1 LLEIY
6 SNLHNLAIFA
16 RKLSIIS
23 YNMNSN
29 SILLILACSATAH
42 LVVSATTAIYA
53 RHKVQYLCLAWING
67 IFGFLLTGVACISE
81 QIAEGEPGIMHP
93 AMILPL
99 LCGVYLQSIFPL
111 SIPMPGFLQAKRM
124 IKYAGPVLALIAV
137 YSIARLMGSNIII
150 MHNFQEVTQN
160 FLSSDVLLRVI
171 ALGTSI
177 YYIVN
182 IFLLP
187 KRLVHKTDIPSYL
200 IGYCVCL
207 GFSVV
212 FFSIV
217 SVFYDPTALMIYVI
231 IFTLLNLYLAFRTL
245 ESMAIQLPQPAMI
258 EVNEEPTE
266 DIVEKAEKED
276 FNEANLL
283 RFKRIEFWMQNH
295 KEEWTDNTFGRD
307 RLCEAVGYNRHL
319 VLQCVRSQ
327 GYYNVHEYINRYRI
341 EELKRLI
348 TKGKITTLGETTDA
362 GFGTIQTARSCFLR
376 MEGITLDDYWN
387 EKKNSKVLTT
397 G

>member
-1 LLEIY
+1 
-6 SNLHNLAIFA
+6 
-16 RKLSIIS
+16 
-23 YNMNSN
+23 MNSN
-29 SILLILACSATAH
+29 TILLILACSATAH

-53 RHKVQYLCLAWING
+53 RHKVQYLCLAWVNG
-67 IFGFLLTGVACISE
+67 IFGFLLAAVASISDL
-81 QIAEGEPGIMHP
+81 IATGEPGIMHP

-124 IKYAGPVLALIAV
+124 IKYARPVIALIAV
-137 YSIARLMGSNIII
+137 YSIARLMGSHIII
-150 MHNFQEVTQN
+150 MHNFQEVFQN
-160 FLSSDVLLRVI
+160 LLSSDVLLRI
-171 ALGTSI
+171 LALGISI
-177 YYIVN
+177 YYITN

-187 KRLVHKTDIPSYL
+187 KRMVHKTDIPSYL

-212 FFSIV
+212 FFSVV
-217 SVFYDPTALMIYVI
+217 SVFYNPKALMIYII
-231 IFTLLNLYLAFRTL
+231 IFTLLNIYLAFRTL
-245 ESMAIQLPQPAMI
+245 EEMAIHLPQPAMVQV
-258 EVNEEPTE
+258 EEEPTE
-266 DIVEKAEKED
+266 DIVERAAKED

-319 VLQCVRSQ
+319 LLQSIRSQ

-348 TKGKITTLGETTDA
+348 TKGKITALGETTDA
-362 GFGTIQTARSCFLR
+362 GFGTIQTARSCFLK
-376 MEGITLDDYWN
+376 MEGITLDEYWN
-387 EKKNSKVLTT
+387 EKKRNSQAIARE
-397 G
+397 

>member
-1 LLEIY
+1 
-6 SNLHNLAIFA
+6 
-16 RKLSIIS
+16 
-23 YNMNSN
+23 MNPN

-53 RHKVQYLCLAWING
+53 RHKVQYLCLAWVNG
-67 IFGFLLTGVACISE
+67 IFGFLLAGVASISQ

-93 AMILPL
+93 AMIMPL
-99 LCGVYLQSIFPL
+99 LCSVYLQSIFPL

-124 IKYAGPVLALIAV
+124 IKYARPVLLLIAV
-137 YSIARLMGSNIII
+137 YSIARLTGNHIII
-150 MHNFQEVTQN
+150 MHNFKEVFQN
-160 FLSSDVLLRVI
+160 LLSSDVLLRVL
-171 ALGTSI
+171 ALGISI
-177 YYIVN
+177 YYIIN

-187 KRLVHKTDIPSYL
+187 RRLVHNTDIPSYL
-200 IGYCVCL
+200 IGYCLCL

-212 FFSIV
+212 FFTAVSIL
-217 SVFYDPTALMIYVI
+217 YNPTALMIYVI

-245 ESMAIQLPQPAMI
+245 ENMAIHLPQPAMV
-258 EVNEEPTE
+258 EVKEEPTE
-266 DIVEKAEKED
+266 DIVEKAARED
-276 FNEANLL
+276 FNKANLL

-327 GYYNVHEYINRYRI
+327 DYNNVHEYINRYRI

-348 TKGKITTLGETTDA
+348 KKGKISNLGEVVDA
-362 GFGTIQTARSCFLR
+362 GFGTIQTARTCFLK
-376 MEGITLDDYWN
+376 MEGVTLDSYWS
-387 EKKNSKVLTT
+387 EIKLQQVHEV
-397 G
+397 

>member
-1 LLEIY
+1 MPNNCQLKEMTDDTIQ
-6 SNLHNLAIFA
+6 
-16 RKLSIIS
+16 
-23 YNMNSN
+23 
-29 SILLILACSATAH
+29 LILACSATAH
-42 LVVSATTAIYA
+42 LVVSATLAIYA
-53 RHKVQYLCLAWING
+53 RHKVQYLCLAWVNG
-67 IFGFLLTGVACISE
+67 IFGFLLAGVACISNMV
-81 QIAEGEPGIMHP
+81 AEGEPGIMHP
-93 AMILPL
+93 AMIMPL

-124 IKYAGPVLALIAV
+124 IKYARPVIALIAV
-137 YSIARLMGSNIII
+137 YSIARLMGSRIII
-150 MHNFQEVTQN
+150 MRDFQEVFQN
-160 FLSSDVLLRVI
+160 LLSSDVLLRVL
-171 ALGTSI
+171 ALGISI
-177 YYIVN
+177 YYITN
-182 IFLLP
+182 IFLIP
-187 KRLVHKTDIPSYL
+187 RRMVHNTDIPRYL

-212 FFSIV
+212 FFTIV
-217 SVFYDPTALMIYVI
+217 SILYNPTALMVYII

-245 ESMAIQLPQPAMI
+245 EDMAIHLPQPALI
-258 EVNEEPTE
+258 EVEEEPTE
-266 DIVEKAEKED
+266 DIVEKAAKED

-283 RFKRIEFWMQNH
+283 RFKRIEFWMQKH

-348 TKGKITTLGETTDA
+348 SKGKITTLGETVDA

-376 MEGITLDDYWN
+376 MEGITLDEYWS
-387 EKKNSKVLTT
+387 EMKKK
-397 G
+397 GC

>member
-1 LLEIY
+1 
-6 SNLHNLAIFA
+6 
-16 RKLSIIS
+16 
-23 YNMNSN
+23 MNSN
-29 SILLILACSATAH
+29 TILLILACSATAH

-53 RHKVQYLCLAWING
+53 RHKVQYLCLAWVNG
-67 IFGFLLTGVACISE
+67 IFGFLLAAVASISDL
-81 QIAEGEPGIMHP
+81 IATGEPGIMHP

-124 IKYAGPVLALIAV
+124 IKYARPVIALIAV
-137 YSIARLMGSNIII
+137 YSIARLMGSHIII
-150 MHNFQEVTQN
+150 MRNFQEVFQN
-160 FLSSDVLLRVI
+160 LLSSDVLLRI
-171 ALGTSI
+171 LALGISI
-177 YYIVN
+177 YYITN

-187 KRLVHKTDIPSYL
+187 KRMVHKTDIPSYL

-212 FFSIV
+212 FFSVV
-217 SVFYDPTALMIYVI
+217 SVFYNPKALMIYII

-245 ESMAIQLPQPAMI
+245 EEMAIHLPQPAMVQV
-258 EVNEEPTE
+258 EEEPTE
-266 DIVEKAEKED
+266 DIVERAAKED

-319 VLQCVRSQ
+319 LLQSIRSQ

-348 TKGKITTLGETTDA
+348 TKGKITALGETMDA
-362 GFGTIQTARSCFLR
+362 GFGTIQTARSCFLK
-376 MEGITLDDYWN
+376 MEGITLDEYWN
-387 EKKNSKVLTT
+387 EKKKNSQAIARE
-397 G
+397 

>member
-1 LLEIY
+1 MHE
-6 SNLHNLAIFA
+6 
-16 RKLSIIS
+16 KLSTIS

-53 RHKVQYLCLAWING
+53 RHKVQYLCLAWVNG
-67 IFGFLLTGVACISE
+67 IFGFILTAVAGISDM
-81 QIAEGEPGIMHP
+81 IADGKPGIMHP

-124 IKYAGPVLALIAV
+124 IKYASPVLALIAV
-137 YSIARLMGSNIII
+137 YSIARLLGSNIII
-150 MHNFQEVTQN
+150 MRDFQEVAQN
-160 FLSSDVLLRVI
+160 LLSSDVLLRI
-171 ALGTSI
+171 LALGTSI

-207 GFSVV
+207 GSSVV

-217 SVFYDPTALMIYVI
+217 SIFYDPTALMIYVI

-245 ESMAIQLPQPAMI
+245 EEMAVHLPQPAMI
-258 EVNEEPTE
+258 EVMEEPTE
-266 DIVEKAEKED
+266 DTVEKAAKED

-295 KEEWTDNTFGRD
+295 KEEWTDNTFGRE
-307 RLCEAVGYNRHL
+307 RLCQAVGYNRHL

-348 TKGKITTLGETTDA
+348 TKGKISTLGETTDA
-362 GFGTIQTARSCFLR
+362 GFGTIQTARSCFLKL
-376 MEGITLDDYWN
+376 EGITLDEYWN
-387 EKKNSKVLTT
+387 KQKKLALAE
-397 G
+397 

>member
-1 LLEIY
+1 
-6 SNLHNLAIFA
+6 
-16 RKLSIIS
+16 
-23 YNMNSN
+23 MNSN
-29 SILLILACSATAH
+29 TILLILACSATAH

-53 RHKVQYLCLAWING
+53 RHKVQYLCLAWVNG
-67 IFGFLLTGVACISE
+67 ILGFVLMAVTCISNL
-81 QIAEGEPGIMHP
+81 IAEGNPGIMHP

-124 IKYAGPVLALIAV
+124 IKYARPVIALITV
-137 YSIARLMGSNIII
+137 YSVARLMGSRIVI
-150 MHNFQEVTQN
+150 MHDFNEVFKN
-160 FLSSDVLLRVI
+160 LLSSDVLLRI
-171 ALGTSI
+171 LALGISI
-177 YYIVN
+177 YYIIN

-187 KRLVHKTDIPSYL
+187 RKLVHNTDIPRYL

-212 FFSIV
+212 FFTVVSIL
-217 SVFYDPTALMIYVI
+217 YNPTALMIYVI
-231 IFTLLNLYLAFRTL
+231 IFTLLNLYLTFRTL
-245 ESMAIQLPQPAMI
+245 EDMAIHLPQPALL
-258 EVNEEPTE
+258 EVKEEPTE

-283 RFKRIEFWMQNH
+283 RFKRIEYWMQNH
-295 KEEWTDNTFGRD
+295 REEWTDNTFGRD

-348 TKGKITTLGETTDA
+348 TKGKISALNEVVDA
-362 GFGTIQTARSCFLR
+362 GFGTTQTARSCFLK
-376 MEGITLDDYWN
+376 MEGITLDEYWS
-387 EKKNSKVLTT
+387 NSRKREA
-397 G
+397 

>member
-1 LLEIY
+1 
-6 SNLHNLAIFA
+6 
-16 RKLSIIS
+16 
-23 YNMNSN
+23 MNSN
-29 SILLILACSATAH
+29 TILLILACSATAH

-53 RHKVQYLCLAWING
+53 RHKVQYLCLAWVNG
-67 IFGFLLTGVACISE
+67 IFGFLLAAVASISDL
-81 QIAEGEPGIMHP
+81 IATGEPGIMHP

-124 IKYAGPVLALIAV
+124 IKYARPVIALIAV
-137 YSIARLMGSNIII
+137 YSIARLMGSHIII
-150 MHNFQEVTQN
+150 MRNFQEVFQN
-160 FLSSDVLLRVI
+160 LLSSDVLLRI
-171 ALGTSI
+171 LALGISI
-177 YYIVN
+177 YYITN

-187 KRLVHKTDIPSYL
+187 KRMVHKTDIPSYL

-212 FFSIV
+212 FFSVV
-217 SVFYDPTALMIYVI
+217 SVFYNPKALMIYII
-231 IFTLLNLYLAFRTL
+231 IFTLLNIYLAFRTL
-245 ESMAIQLPQPAMI
+245 EEMAIHLPQPAMVQV
-258 EVNEEPTE
+258 EEEPTE
-266 DIVEKAEKED
+266 DIVERAAKED

-319 VLQCVRSQ
+319 LLQSIRSQ

-348 TKGKITTLGETTDA
+348 TKGKITALGETTDA
-362 GFGTIQTARSCFLR
+362 GFGTIQTARSCFLK
-376 MEGITLDDYWN
+376 MEGITLDEYWN
-387 EKKNSKVLTT
+387 EKKKNSQAIARE
-397 G
+397 